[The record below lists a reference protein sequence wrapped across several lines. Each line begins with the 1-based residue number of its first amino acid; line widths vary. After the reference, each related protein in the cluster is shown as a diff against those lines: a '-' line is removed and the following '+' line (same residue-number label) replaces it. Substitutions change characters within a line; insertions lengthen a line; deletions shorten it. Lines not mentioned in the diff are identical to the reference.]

1 MKFLILN
8 FLLVFAFGN
17 TNAYVFPTSS
27 NDLAFVVEEIP
38 GGGVISIEDI
48 DLRVNT
54 GNPSISVEEIKI
66 FDQSGNL
73 VMQVGGCNQQECL
86 VSLSTLAAGTYDV
99 TVTTDS
105 GYTFSGTVTLN

>member
-38 GGGVISIEDI
+38 GGVISIEDI

-54 GNPSISVEEIKI
+54 GNSSISVDEIQI
-66 FDQSGNL
+66 FDQSENL

-86 VSLSTLAAGTYDV
+86 VSLSTLTAGTYDV

-105 GYTFSGTVTLN
+105 GYTFSGTVTLS